1 MTDTKLPSTITGEV
15 ARSLDR
21 FRASLGVLRSKV
33 RKGILIEGLGFLGPA
48 FFVYYM
54 VTFGLDRML
63 RLEMPARAVLLVIWL
78 VWVVRSLFK
87 KVWLPLQSHL
97 VDDELALAVERATP
111 GLGQRFISALQFSRT
126 LVQGDVRGE
135 SEELMAEAVLL
146 NAKELEELHF
156 SKAIRRERL
165 RREFLMFGGAF
176 LLSLVVAGMSPQN
189 FKIWAQRNL
198 LLSRTVDWPRKTHLS
213 FVDAKDG
220 ILVSPRGDDLTIRVS
235 AEGVIPE
242 RVFIHWRFLGG
253 NWTTEP
259 MVQNTGEALFSV
271 TFPGLMDPIQAWA
284 DGGDGITK
292 DLQVRLVDRPMVEEL
307 TLSVHFPQ
315 YMGKKDEALPIEAR
329 ELVIPE
335 GATLAL
341 GGKVSK
347 KIVKAWVEIGRDPQ
361 GDLKIKEGGE
371 AFEGSIAPK
380 TSGLFVVALEDETG
394 LREGLGRRLILQVV
408 PDRPPRVKLAVR
420 GVGAKIT
427 PMAKIPIEVT
437 AVDDF
442 GLSRLRLLFAKGKT
456 ASIGAP
462 DQIKAF
468 RETKAE
474 GLEDFDPG
482 SPVFDRPI
490 TFDLLP
496 LLKKKDAL
504 MDPANPIRPG
514 DFLAIRLG
522 AKDNRPGSNNKPGE
536 VNSAAETISDAYAF
550 RVVTPAELLSELLRR
565 QNEQRVEFEKLLKQH
580 LADAAE
586 FRDLQ
591 NLKKAGP
598 NEGKLRRRILTLARH
613 QRHLGRAVSGI
624 GKRYEGILDEMLNNR
639 LAEESRIF
647 RLKSRIVEP
656 LDLLGTRHMPS
667 LAGSVRGYAR
677 SAGVKD
683 RALVSKG
690 YDEVSSMMRNVL
702 RYMTRLETFTRILNT
717 LREVIRFEESARE
730 KAKAALKKEMNELF
744 GSGKDSPGKDGKER

>member
-15 ARSLDR
+15 ARSLER
-21 FRASLGVLRSKV
+21 FRTSLGALRSKV
-33 RKGILIEGLGFLGPA
+33 RKGILIEGLGFVGPA
-48 FFVYYM
+48 FFVYYI
-54 VTFGLDRML
+54 VTFALDRML
-63 RLEMPARAVLLVIWL
+63 RLEMPARAVLLVLWLIWVIRGL
-78 VWVVRSLFK
+78 YTKVWV
-87 KVWLPLQSHL
+87 PLQTRL
-97 VDDELALAVERATP
+97 ADDELALAVERATP

-126 LVQGDVRGE
+126 LVLGEVRGE
-135 SEELMAEAVLL
+135 SEELMAEAVLI
-146 NAKELEELHF
+146 NAKELEDLHF

-176 LLSLVVAGMSPQN
+176 LLVLVAAGMSPKN
-189 FKIWAQRNL
+189 FKIWTQRNL
-198 LLSRTVDWPRKTHLS
+198 LLSQTVDWPRKTHLT
-213 FVDAKDG
+213 FLDAKDG
-220 ILVSPRGDDLTIRVS
+220 VLVSPRGDDLTLRVR
-235 AEGVIPE
+235 AKGVVPE
-242 RVFIHWRFLGG
+242 RVFIHWRFVGG

-259 MVQNTGEALFSV
+259 MVQNTGEDIFSV

-284 DGGDGITK
+284 DGGDGLTE
-292 DLQVRLVDRPMVEEL
+292 DLHVRLVDRPMVQA
-307 TLSVHFPQ
+307 LSIKVHFPS
-315 YMGKKDEALPIEAR
+315 YMGKKDETLKEDAP
-329 ELVIPE
+329 ELVVPK
-335 GATLAL
+335 GATLEL
-341 GGKVSK
+341 TGKVSK
-347 KIVKAWVEIGRDPQ
+347 KIAKAWVDVGGTPQ
-361 GDLKIKEGGE
+361 GELEVVAGGE
-371 AFEGSIAPK
+371 AFKGRIQPT
-380 TSGLFVVALEDETG
+380 TSGLFVVALEDKGG
-394 LREGLGRRLILQVV
+394 LREGLGRRLMLQVV
-408 PDRPPRVKLAVR
+408 PDRAPRLKLAVR
-420 GVGAKIT
+420 GVGARIT

-462 DQIKAF
+462 DQIKSF

-474 GLEDFDPG
+474 GLEDFEPG

-504 MDPANPIRPG
+504 MDPSNPIRPG

-522 AKDNRPGSNNKPGE
+522 AKDNRPTSKDGE
-536 VNSAAETISDAYAF
+536 VETISDAYAF
-550 RVVTPAELLSELLRR
+550 KVVTPSELLTELLRR

-591 NLKKAGP
+591 DLSKAGT
-598 NEGKLRRRILTLARH
+598 NMDKVRRRVLTLARH
-613 QRHLGRAVSGI
+613 QRHLGRTVTGI
-624 GKRYEGILDEMLNNR
+624 GRRYDAILDEMLNNR
-639 LAEESRIF
+639 LAEEPRVF

-677 SAGVKD
+677 SASVSD

-690 YDEVSSMMRNVL
+690 YDEVTAMMRNVL

-717 LREVIRFEESARE
+717 LREVIRFEEGARE

-744 GSGKDSPGKDGKER
+744 GPGKDAPGKDGKER